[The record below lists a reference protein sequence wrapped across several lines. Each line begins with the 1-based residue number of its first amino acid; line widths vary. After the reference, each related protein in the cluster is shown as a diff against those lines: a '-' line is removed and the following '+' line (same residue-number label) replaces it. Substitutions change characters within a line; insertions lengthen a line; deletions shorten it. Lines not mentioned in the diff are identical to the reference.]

1 MESFVLD
8 INTLKTHDISETEFK
23 NKKLS
28 FDGNLIAIKMAGDN
42 DINVHNIQLFDK
54 AVTVNSLGRISYGTP
69 SSGVE
74 GRGKVYEKDR
84 GIFTQSRDY
93 FFKMKLKNEEVEFK
107 TNLFYNSDNYFDEL
121 NSPKT
126 DQDTLLYYSDKR
138 FYQFYKKK

>member
-42 DINVHNIQLFDK
+42 GINVHNIQLFDK
-54 AVTVNSLGRISYGTP
+54 AVTGNSLGRISYGTP

-93 FFKMKLKNEEVEFK
+93 FFKMKLNNEEVEFK

-121 NSPKT
+121 NCPKT

-138 FYQFYKKK
+138 FYKFYKKK

>member
-1 MESFVLD
+1 VLD

-54 AVTVNSLGRISYGTP
+54 AVTGNSIGRISYGTA

-84 GIFTQSRDY
+84 EASSHKVEVIS
-93 FFKMKLKNEEVEFK
+93 LK
-107 TNLFYNSDNYFDEL
+107 
-121 NSPKT
+121 
-126 DQDTLLYYSDKR
+126 
-138 FYQFYKKK
+138 